1 MSRLVGRHRGAP
13 RYVDTRCIQI
23 DYTEIMR
30 LYLVQHGLA
39 VDKQE
44 DPARPLSEAGKR
56 DVEQLAEQL
65 AAANIKVARAWHSG
79 KLRAEQTAVQLAKKM
94 LPGGKLEQVDGI
106 APRDPVEEFAAD
118 IDVWQEDTL
127 VVGHLPFMGRLV
139 AQLLTGDP
147 GHDCVQFRPG
157 SIVCLERTS
166 PDHWVLLWMLRP
178 ELLDEVSE

>member
-1 MSRLVGRHRGAP
+1 
-13 RYVDTRCIQI
+13 
-23 DYTEIMR
+23 MR

-44 DPARPLSEAGKR
+44 DPARPLSQAGAH
-56 DVEQLAEQL
+56 DVSLLTQQLG
-65 AAANIKVARAWHSG
+65 AAGVEVARVWHSG
-79 KLRAEQTAVQLAKKM
+79 KLRAKQTAMQMAKQV
-94 LPGGKLEQVDGI
+94 LPGGQPQQIDGI
-106 APRDPVEEFAAD
+106 APNDSVEEFVAD

-139 AQLLTGDP
+139 AKLLTGDP